1 MDNVAIQVE
10 TVSKIFNINKQQNVF
25 NFFKKSTKTKNKE
38 KILALDKVSFTVNR
52 GEILGIIGL
61 NGCGKT
67 TLLRLIAGIYKPNNG
82 SISVN
87 GRLSP
92 LLQLETG
99 YQGDLNAGENI
110 IMNGMLLGIPKSEI
124 EEKIDSIIQFAELEK
139 FTNLKLK
146 HFSSGMRTRLAFS
159 TAMQINADILLID
172 EILSVGDRIFR
183 EKSYDSLLSFKKA
196 KKTIVL
202 TTHSIE
208 KLTEFADK
216 VLLLHK
222 GRVVLIGEPEEVI
235 KKYGE
240 IKSSNSL

>member
-1 MDNVAIQVE
+1 MDNTAVQVE
-10 TVSKIFNINKQQNVF
+10 IVSKIFNINKPQNIF
-25 NFFKKSTKTKNKE
+25 NFFKKSNKTKSEE

-67 TLLRLIAGIYKPNNG
+67 TLLRLIAGIYKPNSG
-82 SISVN
+82 SITVN

-99 YQGDLNAGENI
+99 FQGDLNAGENI
-110 IMNGMLLGIPKSEI
+110 IMNGMLLGIPKSVI
-124 EEKIDSIIQFAELEK
+124 EEKINSILQFAELEK

-146 HFSSGMRTRLAFS
+146 HFSSGMRSRLAFS
-159 TAMQINADILLID
+159 TAMQIDPDILLID
-172 EILSVGDRIFR
+172 EIISVGDIIFR
-183 EKSYDSLLSFKKA
+183 KKSYDTLLSYKKA

-202 TTHSIE
+202 ATHNIE
-208 KLTEFADK
+208 TLTEFADK

-222 GRVVLIGEPEEVI
+222 GRVVMIGEPEEVI
-235 KKYGE
+235 KKYSE
-240 IKSSNSL
+240 IQSSNSL

>member
-1 MDNVAIQVE
+1 MDNVVIQADI
-10 TVSKIFNINKQQNVF
+10 VSKIFNINKQQNVF
-25 NFFKKSTKTKNKE
+25 SFLKKHTETKSKE

-67 TLLRLIAGIYKPNNG
+67 TLLRLIAGIYKPNSG
-82 SISVN
+82 SITVN

-99 YQGDLNAGENI
+99 FHGDLNARENI

-124 EEKIDSIIQFAELEK
+124 EKKIDSIIQFAELEK

-159 TAMQINADILLID
+159 TAMQIDPDILLID
-172 EILSVGDRIFR
+172 EIFSVGDRIFA
-183 EKSYDSLLSFKKA
+183 EKSYNSLLSFKKA

-202 TTHSIE
+202 ATHNIG
-208 KLTEFADK
+208 KLAEFADK
-216 VLLLHK
+216 VLLLHE
-222 GRVVLIGEPEEVI
+222 GRVVMIGEPEEVI

-240 IKSSNSL
+240 INSSNLL